1 MDIHDIKPPG
11 ANGSLIGSDYQNV
24 ETKPEK
30 EFAVAKDKAQ
40 ASEPDAPSMTG
51 LKALE
56 NCSKAALD
64 DPEKLEGI
72 VRASVSELVD
82 QGQTLTGPLTSA
94 QKQSLVDHL
103 SSDPMFRRQVESYLR
118 KAVP

>member
-11 ANGSLIGSDYQNV
+11 ANGSLVGSDYQNV
-24 ETKPEK
+24 ETKRDK
-30 EFAVAKDKAQ
+30 EFAVAKDQPQ
-40 ASEPDAPSMTG
+40 ASGSEAPSTTG

-56 NCSKAALD
+56 NCSKAVLD
-64 DPEKLEGI
+64 DPEKLEGV

-82 QGQTLTGPLTSA
+82 HGQNVTGPLTSA
-94 QKQSLVDHL
+94 QKQTLVDHL

-118 KAVP
+118 KALA

>member
-11 ANGSLIGSDYQNV
+11 ANGSLIGSDYENV
-24 ETKPEK
+24 ETRRDK
-30 EFAVAKDKAQ
+30 EFAVARDKTQ
-40 ASEPDAPSMTG
+40 ASESEAPSTTR

-82 QGQTLTGPLTSA
+82 QGQNLTGPLTSA
-94 QKQSLVDHL
+94 QKQTLVDHL